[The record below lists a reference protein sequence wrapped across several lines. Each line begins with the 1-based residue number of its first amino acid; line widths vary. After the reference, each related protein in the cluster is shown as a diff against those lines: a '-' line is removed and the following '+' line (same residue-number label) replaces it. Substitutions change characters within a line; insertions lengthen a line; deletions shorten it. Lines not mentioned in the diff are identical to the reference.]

1 MPQLP
6 DNRSITRKSG
16 SGTGIGGNS
25 GAVAHGNLRAVRGP
39 EGKAAI
45 ALKTPAPTKDYSAD
59 IYSTV
64 VDQIAKVQSAV
75 GNYQTIKKQEQLDDD
90 KYNYDTTI
98 NDYNVAVAELNF
110 SFNDDKEYE
119 TIEERY
125 GTALNKLSDK
135 FGRRINNDK
144 LRKAF
149 TSESTLTMYKGLGVM
164 RNVANKAKAD
174 TAVAD
179 LNNHLSL
186 AIPALVE
193 QDGVVTAIDSAQERI
208 DIALEHGYI
217 SEVQAEKT
225 ARETTS
231 NIIMTKLN
239 LLDGRPVE
247 QAKLIEM
254 YKKFVD
260 PDLLEDMRKQ
270 NAIDG
275 MTSQA
280 NGQQDAWIRDG
291 ATMDTMLDT
300 VANTKDPDLRALL
313 MAKAIQAN
321 SLIATVKAQDYNSAI
336 IEAVDLLNPQRE
348 TTEADA
354 MEPHEVTVL
363 RPAKY
368 ASPAELPLHLQKRLG
383 AEGMSK
389 LLKPTIKEDNIEH
402 WKAISRLIDNGD
414 YEGAGNAL
422 NTATLTNGSIKTLF
436 TRMEKAR
443 KGIKDEGL
451 YTFEQQMLNSLTGLA
466 NDTKNQIKSHMD
478 KLVIKYKAANNDQL
492 PDSKWLYE
500 NLDPLLL
507 DANNKLWNGSKDA
520 APSYDQVMEN
530 RVESVFGVEV
540 DERIEKKYYSGDKE
554 DAARAALIQWWERNP
569 NATILDVGRELDR
582 LLGVEKSSATFG
594 SSKSNDPNAFSF
606 DAFEWNN

>member
-6 DNRSITRKSG
+6 DNRSIARKSG

-25 GAVAHGNLRAVRGP
+25 GTVAHGNLSAVRGP
-39 EGKAAI
+39 AGKAAI

-64 VDQIAKVQSAV
+64 VDQISKVQSAV
-75 GNYQTIKKQEQLDDD
+75 GNYQTVKKQEQFDDD

-98 NDYNVAVAELNF
+98 NDYNVAVAELNH
-110 SFNDDKEYE
+110 SFNDDKDHE

-125 GTALNKLSDK
+125 GTALNKLSDQ
-135 FGRRINNDK
+135 FGRKINNDK

-149 TSESTLTMYKGLGVM
+149 TSESTLTMFKGLGVM

-193 QDGVVTAIDSAQERI
+193 KDGVVTAIDSAQERI

-225 ARETTS
+225 ARKTTS

-239 LLDGRPVE
+239 LLDGKPVL
-247 QAKLIEM
+247 QADLIER
-254 YKKFVD
+254 YKQWVD
-260 PDLLEDMRKQ
+260 PKLLNDMREQ

-275 MTSQA
+275 RTNQA
-280 NGQQDAWIRDG
+280 NGQQDAWIENG
-291 ATMDTMLDT
+291 ADMDTMLDT
-300 VANTKDPDLRALL
+300 VANTKDPELRALL

-348 TTEADA
+348 AAEADT

-363 RPAKY
+363 RAPKY
-368 ASPAELPLHLQKRLG
+368 ASPAELPLALQKRLG
-383 AEGMSK
+383 AEGMVK
-389 LLKPTIKEDNIEH
+389 LLKPNIKEDNIEH
-402 WKAISRLIDNGD
+402 YKAVARLINNGD
-414 YEGAGNAL
+414 HEQAGNAL
-422 NTATLTNGSIKTLF
+422 NRASLTNASHKTLF
-436 TRMEKAR
+436 NRLEAAR
-443 KGIKDEGL
+443 TGDKKDEGL

-478 KLVIKYKAANNDQL
+478 KLVIKYKADNNNQL
-492 PDSKWLYE
+492 PDSQWLYTH
-500 NLDPLLL
+500 LDPLLL
-507 DANNKLWNGSKDA
+507 DADNNLWNGRKDD
-520 APSYDQVMEN
+520 APSYEQVMEN

-540 DERIEKKYYSGDKE
+540 DKRIEKEYWTSHG
-554 DAARAALIQWWERNP
+554 ANTARAALIQWWERNP
-569 NATILDVGRELDR
+569 NSTILDVGEELDR
-582 LLGVEKSSATFG
+582 LLGTE
-594 SSKSNDPNAFSF
+594 
-606 DAFEWNN
+606 